1 MFNKYLV
8 IMTLIIISGCNLES
22 SDFGSEISDET
33 LPVSDE
39 VIASSE
45 SEISDETL
53 PVSDEVIASSES
65 EISDEI
71 LPVSD
76 EVVSSSD
83 SEVSDEI
90 LPVSD
95 EIVSSSDSGV
105 SNKILPVSGEVIPS
119 SDSEISDEI
128 LPVSDEVIPSSES
141 EGSFILPPETVA
153 MSVENIHL
161 VAPLTSVVQ
170 NKTIEIKTFATYSNQ
185 TQKDVSSEVNWFS
198 SDKKIATINAHGEL
212 LGVSPGTVFITAE
225 KGELVTKQFSV
236 VVKTHL
242 QICDSFK
249 INNGSCLKVVQG
261 QSGEAEHKIFTGSP
275 SVNVMRLLGYE
286 VNNTEDNRGK
296 TYAQNFSESWAYTS
310 LISGGMYIQ
319 TENVALFRQDGENWD
334 DDPLSPDFGK
344 NGQYDRFC
352 RELSFIGFFD
362 KNDWR
367 RASKNEIASLVEGNG
382 HLYNVYGWP
391 TKKFYLT
398 SSSTAQVETPRL
410 IAVWGV
416 LTIRHVPV
424 LPSELAYISCVSET
438 L

>member
-8 IMTLIIISGCNLES
+8 IMTLIIISGCNLDS
-22 SDFGSEISDET
+22 SDFGSEISDEI
-33 LPVSDE
+33 LPVSGE

-53 PVSDEVIASSES
+53 PVSDEVVSSSDS
-65 EISDEI
+65 EVSDEI

-95 EIVSSSDSGV
+95 D
-105 SNKILPVSGEVIPS
+105 EVIAS
-119 SDSEISDEI
+119 SDSEISDET

-225 KGELVTKQFSV
+225 KGELVTKQFLV
-236 VVKTHL
+236 TVKTHL
-242 QICDSFK
+242 QICGFPK
-249 INNGSCLKVVQG
+249 RVNGSCLRVVQG

-275 SVNVMRLLGYE
+275 SVNAMRLLGYE

-310 LISGGMYIQ
+310 PKSGGIYIQ
-319 TENVALFRQDGENWD
+319 TENVALFRQDGEDWD

-352 RELSFIGFFD
+352 RELSLIGFLD
-362 KNDWR
+362 KSDWR
-367 RASKNEIASLVEGNG
+367 RASKNEIASLVQGNG
-382 HLYNVYGWP
+382 HLYKVYGWP